1 MKKIIS
7 LILFLITIM
16 SALFFNR
23 GLVTKNVKKGIEF
36 AGGLEVLTKVED
48 KYGSNIKIADV
59 ASIIAKRIDVAGVK
73 NPQIDIET
81 GTDKYGDKVQRIRTT
96 LAGVKKS
103 QVEEVTNMIT
113 SQGLITFRDY
123 QDVFLARGT
132 DFLVPGGAS
141 LAYQEGQPI
150 VSLKVKDPKKIAEI
164 TESLKDRKEGENLMV
179 IWIDFENGV
188 DSYKRY
194 TDAKKIGYCGFRGT
208 KESQRLCAKVISAA
222 TVKEKLSG
230 DIIIQGNFTVEEAR
244 TLASYINTGSIQ
256 YELEVEETNEIEG
269 SFGLGAFQNAVTA
282 SQIAVGTVGIFM
294 LIIYGLAGLFSF
306 FSLLIYLFAVLAS
319 FNWLGGEYGPDTI
332 AALVIGFGMAAD
344 ASIILFERFK
354 DELLKGRNISDSFD
368 QSNRKSLSSILD
380 ANITTFVVA
389 FILFQFGSRT
399 VKGFAIMLSISIFW
413 TFLIVVLLT
422 RFNLSLLIK
431 SYLFNNKK
439 HWFGVKRKHIPPKFQ
454 KEPEYKGIWGKFDFV
469 KPARKIISF
478 SFLVIGSGIALI
490 GFKGTNN
497 SIQFTGGTRIS
508 IKTDIEGDN
517 PEEINKVSL
526 AIKEKVNKLYD
537 DKIIDKYLI
546 GTSDDKKYTLTFK
559 TSKKIDDKWNEAKEE
574 LNKEYK
580 DYNFTS
586 STISSEVANDTVKN
600 AIYSLAWS
608 FLAIVGYVTVR
619 FKWSYAI
626 AAIAALLHDAL
637 LVWAFFAIFNIE
649 ISITFVS
656 AILAIIGY
664 SINDTIV
671 SFDRIRE
678 EMKNEN
684 INTTNRSTLN
694 KVVNKSI
701 RNTATRS
708 MFTTITTLL
717 AVCSLLIWGPRTSI
731 AFNIAMLV
739 GLIAGTYSSIWIASQ
754 IWIVLENFRIKRII
768 GQKTKKPID
777 LNEPD
782 ENIFQGV
789 ND

>member
-7 LILFLITIM
+7 LILFLFTIM
-16 SALFFNR
+16 GALFFNR
-23 GLVTKNVKKGIEF
+23 GLVTRDIKKGIEF
-36 AGGLEVLTKVED
+36 AGGLEVLTKVEN
-48 KYGSNIKIADV
+48 KYGSNIEIGDV

-81 GTDKYGDKVQRIRTT
+81 GTDQYGSKVQRIRTT

-113 SQGLITFRDY
+113 SQGLITFRDNN
-123 QDVFLARGT
+123 DVFLARGT

-141 LAYQEGQPI
+141 LAYQEGRPI
-150 VSLKVKDPKKIAEI
+150 VSLKVKDPKKISEI
-164 TESLKDRKEGENLMV
+164 TSLLKDRKDGENLMV
-179 IWIDFENGV
+179 IWIDFENGI

-194 TDAKKIGYCGFRGT
+194 TDAREIGYCGFRGT
-208 KESQRLCAKVISAA
+208 KESRKLCAKVISAA
-222 TVKEKLSG
+222 SVREELSG

-256 YELEVEETNEIEG
+256 YDLNVEETNEIEG
-269 SFGLGAFQNAVTA
+269 SFGLGAFENAVVA
-282 SQIAVGTVGIFM
+282 SQIAIGSVGIFM

-306 FSLLIYLFAVLAS
+306 FSLLIYLFAVLAT

-413 TFLIVVLLT
+413 TILIVVLLT

-431 SYLFNNKK
+431 SYFFNDKK
-439 HWFGVKRKHIPPKFQ
+439 HWFGVKKKHIPSQFQ
-454 KEPEYKGIWGKFDFV
+454 KIPKYKGIWGRFDFV
-469 KPARKIISF
+469 KPARKIIAF
-478 SFLVIGSGIALI
+478 SFLLIGSGITLI

-497 SIQFTGGTRIS
+497 SIQFTGGTRVS
-508 IKTDIEGDN
+508 IKTDIDGGDKTQ
-517 PEEINKVSL
+517 IDKVSL
-526 AIKEKVNKLYD
+526 AIKDQINGLYGEE
-537 DKIIDKYLI
+537 IINDYLV
-546 GTSDDKKYTLTFK
+546 GTSNDKKYTLTFK
-559 TSKKIDDKWNEAKEE
+559 SSKNINEKWNDVKLQ
-574 LNKEYK
+574 LNKDYK
-580 DYNFTS
+580 NYSFTS

-600 AIYSLAWS
+600 AIYSLGWS
-608 FLAIVGYVTVR
+608 FLAIIAYVTIR

-637 LVWAFFAIFNIE
+637 LVWAFFAIFNLE

-684 INTTNRSTLN
+684 INTINRNKLK
-694 KVVNKSI
+694 KVVNVSI

-717 AVCSLLIWGPRTSI
+717 AVCSLLIWGPRSSI
-731 AFNIAMLV
+731 TFNIAMLV

-754 IWIVLENFRIKRII
+754 IWITLENFRIKRIL
-768 GQKTKKPID
+768 GKKTKKPINLD
-777 LNEPD
+777 EPN